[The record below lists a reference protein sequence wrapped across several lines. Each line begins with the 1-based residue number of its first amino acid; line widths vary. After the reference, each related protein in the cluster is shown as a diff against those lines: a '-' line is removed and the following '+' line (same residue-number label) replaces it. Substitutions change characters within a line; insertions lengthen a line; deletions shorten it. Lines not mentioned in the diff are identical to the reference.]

1 MSLQYVCITTRPSFH
16 LIGLE
21 YIELTFCGKQNILHP
36 GCRRSTPL
44 DPQIQAHLSI
54 LKYTPYRYGK
64 GIIYTQIE
72 LFYVE
77 QSPIPE
83 IIKAIAEV
91 KGTEPSELDL
101 ALYEYIE
108 PEAIQQLASHGTA
121 SWTLSF
127 ELPEHQVAITSE
139 GAVLVD
145 GTERRQLK
153 QPL

>member
-1 MSLQYVCITTRPSFH
+1 M
-16 LIGLE
+16 
-21 YIELTFCGKQNILHP
+21 NI
-36 GCRRSTPL
+36 
-44 DPQIQAHLSI
+44 
-54 LKYTPYRYGK
+54 
-64 GIIYTQIE
+64 QIE
-72 LFYVE
+72 LINME

-83 IIKAIAEV
+83 IIEAIADL
-91 KGTEPSELDL
+91 KGIEPSELDL

-145 GTERRQLK
+145 GTERSQLK

>member
-1 MSLQYVCITTRPSFH
+1 M
-16 LIGLE
+16 
-21 YIELTFCGKQNILHP
+21 
-36 GCRRSTPL
+36 
-44 DPQIQAHLSI
+44 
-54 LKYTPYRYGK
+54 
-64 GIIYTQIE
+64 
-72 LFYVE
+72 E

-83 IIKAIAEV
+83 IIDAIAEV
-91 KGTEPSELDL
+91 EGIEPSELDS

-127 ELPEHQVAITSE
+127 ELPEHQVAVTSD

-145 GTERRQLK
+145 GTQKRQLK

>member
-1 MSLQYVCITTRPSFH
+1 M
-16 LIGLE
+16 
-21 YIELTFCGKQNILHP
+21 NI
-36 GCRRSTPL
+36 
-44 DPQIQAHLSI
+44 
-54 LKYTPYRYGK
+54 
-64 GIIYTQIE
+64 QIE

-83 IIKAIAEV
+83 IIEAIADV
-91 KGTEPSELDL
+91 KGIEPSELDL

-127 ELPEHQVAITSE
+127 KLPGHQVAITNE